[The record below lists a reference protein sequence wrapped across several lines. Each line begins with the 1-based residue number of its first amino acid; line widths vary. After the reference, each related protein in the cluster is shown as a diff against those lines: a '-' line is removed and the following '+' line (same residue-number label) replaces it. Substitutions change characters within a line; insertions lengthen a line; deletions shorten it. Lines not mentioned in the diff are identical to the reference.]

1 VDAQDVGGFGGEFD
15 AGVGDDGHGAPADA
29 VAGADQDRTV
39 VADVPDGRPAPSS
52 SPTPPPSPLSHTEP
66 LTTKREITRRPELS
80 LQACTVRSIAATAPI
95 FVERIRSVNTAV
107 D

>member
-1 VDAQDVGGFGGEFD
+1 VDAQEVGGFGGEFD

-52 SPTPPPSPLSHTEP
+52 SATPLPSPLSHTEP

-80 LQACTVRSIAATAPI
+80 LQGMHGAIDRRHSTNIRRTDSICQHGC
-95 FVERIRSVNTAV
+95 
-107 D
+107 